1 MKTKFYISLMLAAL
15 TLGTTTSC
23 GDFLDE
29 ENKVGD
35 TADLAYGTATGAC
48 GTESRLHS
56 VCPKWEPMSSTTDT
70 TTSRR
75 VCWLITSHL

>member
-35 TADLAYGTATGAC
+35 TADLAYGTATGIDGLMASC
-48 GTESRLHS
+48 YSYLRLWYGKSAALGLSEMGTDEF
-56 VCPKWEPMSSTTDT
+56 
-70 TTSRR
+70 
-75 VCWLITSHL
+75 